1 MKLLVFGIIIILCF
15 YILCYFT
22 YPKDIT
28 IIQSDLENFDI
39 NNLFSKQPIIIDTKI
54 IHSNDIIISWFS
66 ILNIIRDVNIIE
78 NQIFKNKYKYLIIHP
93 ENDVNIFLNSPKQKV
108 TDLLEIQLKE
118 KQVLIVPYNWK
129 ILIENTKKIKF
140 VGIHDCISYLVNP

>member
-1 MKLLVFGIIIILCF
+1 M
-15 YILCYFT
+15 
-22 YPKDIT
+22 

-39 NNLFSKQPIIIDTKI
+39 NNLLSKQPIIIDTKI
-54 IHSNDIIISWFS
+54 LHCNHVIISWFS
-66 ILNIIRDVNIIE
+66 ILNIIRDVNIID
-78 NQIFKNKYKYLIIHP
+78 NQIFKNKYKYLVIHP
-93 ENDVNIFLNSPKQKV
+93 ENDVNIFLNSPKQKM

-118 KQVLIVPYNWK
+118 KQLLIVPYNWN

>member
-1 MKLLVFGIIIILCF
+1 MKLVIFAIIIILCF

-22 YPKDIT
+22 YPKEIM

-39 NNLFSKQPIIIDTKI
+39 NNLLSKQPIIIDTKI
-54 IHSNDIIISWFS
+54 LHSNDIIISWFS

-93 ENDVNIFLNSPKQKV
+93 ENDVNIFLNSPTQKV

-118 KQVLIVPYNWK
+118 KQLLIIPYHWK
-129 ILIENTKKIKF
+129 ILIENTKEIKF
-140 VGIHDCISYLVNP
+140 VGIHDCISYFVDP